1 MTQRIRL
8 CENSYSEKCG
18 KYNSLPEPRTTAQH
32 DSALTGRVPLEIFY
46 TSGAVFTRPRPEAD
60 FRASN
65 LIPTEPPYLTI
76 SNLTP
81 QKNGRG
87 PVLE

>member
-18 KYNSLPEPRTTAQH
+18 KYNSLPEPRTTAPH
-32 DSALTGRVPLEIFY
+32 DSALTGRVPQDILHVRRSFHTTKTRSGLPSLELD
-46 TSGAVFTRPRPEAD
+46 SD
-60 FRASN
+60 RAS
-65 LIPTEPPYLTI
+65 YLTI

-87 PVLE
+87 PVSE